1 MGFFDFLTEEIA
13 IDLGTA
19 NTLIIHNDKVV
30 VDAPSIVA
38 RDRITNKI
46 TAVGQEASL
55 MQGKTHE
62 NIKTIRPL
70 KDGVIADFDASEQ
83 MISMFIKNIPALKKK
98 FFTPALRM
106 VVCIPS
112 GITEV
117 EMRAVKES
125 CERVNGKEVYLIHE
139 PMAAAIGIGVDIMQ
153 PKGNMVVDIGGG
165 TTEIAVIA
173 LGGIVCDKSV
183 KIAGDVFTNDIVYYM
198 RTQHNLYV
206 GERTAEKIKIQIGAA
221 TEDLDLPPEDMSVQG
236 RDLLTGKPKQ
246 VQISHREIAK
256 ALDKSILRIEDAVM
270 ETLSQ
275 TPPELAADI
284 YNTGIYLA
292 GGGSMLRGLDKR
304 LSLKT
309 DLPVYIAEDP
319 LRAVV
324 RGTGITLKNLSK
336 YKSILIK

>member
-1 MGFFDFLTEEIA
+1 MAFFDFWTESIA

-30 VDAPSIVA
+30 VDSPSIVA
-38 RDRITNKI
+38 IDKKTDKI
-46 TAVGQEASL
+46 IAVGAEASL

-62 NIKTIRPL
+62 NIKTVRPL
-70 KDGVIADFDASEQ
+70 KDGVIADFNASEQ
-83 MISMFIKNIPALKKK
+83 MISLLISSIPSLKKR
-98 FFTPALRM
+98 FFTPALKM
-106 VVCIPS
+106 VICIPS

-117 EMRAVKES
+117 EMRAVRES
-125 CERVNGKEVYLIHE
+125 AERVNGKEVYLIHE

-153 PKGNMVVDIGGG
+153 PKGNMIVDIGGG

-173 LGGIVCDKSV
+173 LSGIVCDKSV
-183 KIAGDVFTNDIVYYM
+183 KVAGDVFTGDIIYYM
-198 RTQHNLYV
+198 RTQHNLFI
-206 GERTAEKIKIQIGAA
+206 GERTAEKIKITIGSAS
-221 TEDLDLPPEDMSVQG
+221 EELESPPDDISVQG
-236 RDLLTGKPKQ
+236 RDLLTGKPKEAL
-246 VQISHREIAK
+246 ISYREIAK
-256 ALDKSILRIEDAVM
+256 ALDKSIIRIEDSVM

-304 LSLKT
+304 LSKKT
-309 DLPVYIAEDP
+309 DLPVFIAEDP

-324 RGTGITLKNLSK
+324 RGTGIALKNIEK
-336 YKSILIK
+336 YSNLLMK